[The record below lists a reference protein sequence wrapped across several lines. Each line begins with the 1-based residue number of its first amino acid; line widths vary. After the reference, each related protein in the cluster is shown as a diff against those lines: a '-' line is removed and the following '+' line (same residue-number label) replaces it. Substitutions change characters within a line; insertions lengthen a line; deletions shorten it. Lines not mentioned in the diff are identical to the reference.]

1 VIIVLNMFNNCYNTA
16 SQSSASGSA
25 GAVIGGA
32 VGVVVITLIIVLCI
46 VVVLVRW
53 SKNKTSYAV
62 GKDRVYDEPSAN
74 TAVFTSPNPAY
85 KSDSKE
91 YDYIK
96 DNEVIQYQDG
106 IKMESNPSYELPR
119 GVDSIADVI
128 IQPNPSY
135 DVLSSQR
142 KISEE
147 QYGNMEYNNSVPS
160 EISFHAE
167 DTTVKMEDNPSYSI
181 TSRKG
186 NTNLGSDIIIIP
198 NPSYNAVDKFIS
210 KEETSD
216 YDYVHT
222 DML

>member
-1 VIIVLNMFNNCYNTA
+1 MFNNCYNTA

-46 VVVLVRW
+46 VVVFVRW
-53 SKNKTSYAV
+53 SQNKSSYTV

-74 TAVFTSPNPAY
+74 MAGFISPNPAY

-91 YDYIK
+91 YDCIK
-96 DNEVIQYQDG
+96 DNEVIQDQDG

-119 GVDSIADVI
+119 GLDSTADVI

-135 DVLSSQR
+135 GVSSPQR
-142 KISEE
+142 KISED
-147 QYGNMEYNNSVPS
+147 QYGNVEYNNSIHSKILSYV
-160 EISFHAE
+160 E
-167 DTTVKMEDNPSYSI
+167 DTTIKMEDNPSYGIS
-181 TSRKG
+181 SRKG
-186 NTNLGSDIIIIP
+186 NTNLGSDIIITP

-210 KEETSD
+210 KEKTSD
-216 YDYVHT
+216 YDYVCT
-222 DML
+222 DKL